1 VSSGSD
7 SGCVKTHQAR
17 KYGDWY
23 FSDQAKLG
31 AQEQRREFIALLGS
45 AVVAWLLAARAAAER
60 AYAAHGVLMN
70 SGLRMLGKHNP
81 GASPLARHGRGCSNF
96 RDFGATQIKE
106 SSHHDR
112 GHWPIRMV
120 GMSFDI
126 SLHLLDKYTVR

>member
-1 VSSGSD
+1 VLAALGYNVCDGLGGS
-7 SGCVKTHQAR
+7 A
-17 KYGDWY
+17 
-23 FSDQAKLG
+23 
-31 AQEQRREFIALLGS
+31 QRRLLKCGLALLGS
-45 AVVAWLLAARAAAER
+45 DVVAWLLAARPAAER

-120 GMSFDI
+120 RMSFDI